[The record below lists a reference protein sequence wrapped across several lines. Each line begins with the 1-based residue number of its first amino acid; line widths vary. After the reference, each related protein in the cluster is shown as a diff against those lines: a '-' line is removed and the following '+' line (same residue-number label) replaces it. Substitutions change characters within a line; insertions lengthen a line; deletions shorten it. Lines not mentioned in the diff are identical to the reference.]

1 MSGHDPVVMEITL
14 IEGAHL
20 ADLVS
25 QFLELLEDG
34 SPSGIRPPEDPALAR
49 LVPDAYRD
57 DADAAREFRALT
69 ASDLLSRRR
78 DDARAVLDD
87 LSPDGR
93 ALHLVELHPDSL
105 AETLPVT
112 LSSERGRAWLRTL
125 NALRLVLATRLGI
138 DGEDDHDAGDRRF
151 AIYDWLGYRLDGL
164 VAALGR

>member
-1 MSGHDPVVMEITL
+1 MTDERTTVMEITL

-25 QFLELLEDG
+25 QFLELLDEGG
-34 SPSGIRPPEDPALAR
+34 SSGTRPPDDPALAR
-49 LVPDAYRD
+49 LVPDAYRG

-69 ASDLLSRRR
+69 ASDLLNRRR

-87 LSPDGR
+87 LSPGGR
-93 ALHLVELHPDSL
+93 GLHTVDLSPDSL

-112 LSSERGRAWLRTL
+112 LTTARGRAWLRTL

-138 DGEDDHDAGDRRF
+138 EDEDDHDAGDRRF
-151 AIYDWLGYRLDGL
+151 AVYDWLGYRLDGL

>member
-1 MSGHDPVVMEITL
+1 MTESGRIVMEITL
-14 IEGAHL
+14 VEGAHL

-25 QFLELLEDG
+25 QFLELLEEG
-34 SPSGIRPPEDPALAR
+34 SPSGDRAPDDPAIAR
-49 LVPDAYRD
+49 LVPDAYRG

-87 LSPDGR
+87 LSPGGR
-93 ALHLVELHPDSL
+93 GLHLTDLHPDSL

-112 LSSERGRAWLRTL
+112 LTGERGRAWLRTL

-138 DGEDDHDAGDRRF
+138 DDEDDHDAGDRRF

-164 VAALGR
+164 VAALAR